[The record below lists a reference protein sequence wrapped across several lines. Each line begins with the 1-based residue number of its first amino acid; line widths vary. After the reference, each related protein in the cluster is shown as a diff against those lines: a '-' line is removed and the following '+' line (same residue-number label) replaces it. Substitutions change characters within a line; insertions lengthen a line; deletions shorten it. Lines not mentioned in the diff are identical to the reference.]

1 MAGRRDL
8 SFASLDE
15 VMPDVERLLAGH
27 VTVGQWSLGQ
37 ICNHLATGFQLLMDG
52 RSDSVP
58 VTSPEEDRS
67 SILRKRF
74 FRAGRFP
81 EGKTAP
87 VPALLPSAG
96 LDDRE
101 EADILR
107 HAIARFSVAAGPFP
121 AHPFLGPMTKDE
133 WVRFHCIHAAHHLG
147 FAVPREGESSQLRT

>member
-1 MAGRRDL
+1 MAGRREL
-8 SFASLDE
+8 SFAGLDE

-27 VTVGQWSLGQ
+27 ATVGQWSLGQ
-37 ICNHLATGFQLLMDG
+37 ICNHLATAFHLLMDG

-58 VTSPEEDRS
+58 VTSTEEDRA
-67 SILRKRF
+67 SILRMRF
-74 FRAGRFP
+74 FRGNRFP

-87 VPALLPSAG
+87 VPALVPNAG

-101 EADILR
+101 EADTLR
-107 HAIARFSVAAGPFP
+107 RAIDRFSAATGPFP

-147 FAVPREGESSQLRT
+147 FAVPREGESAG